1 MPSVFISYRQSDAGK
16 HAKQLYGELGKILG
30 PDEVFLD
37 KQGIKLGSDF
47 PDEINAALND
57 SDVVVIVIGP
67 GWLNATDADG
77 KLRLEGPDDWVKHEV
92 QLALKRKVP
101 VIPVLVGGAVM
112 PDRGQLPTLLKKLS
126 LKQSI
131 KTAEHT
137 MKEVAALIEERL
149 PRIKVEFD
157 LLYGEPQYEKDGVR
171 CYWIGASV
179 VNEPGWVK
187 RVRYDLSHEHTI
199 RVCKAGNTTWTT
211 TYGDFKVV
219 ATMYDNFS
227 ARRAATHGAADAGF
241 RCVET
246 GVSRQVERR
255 D

>member
-1 MPSVFISYRQSDAGK
+1 
-16 HAKQLYGELGKILG
+16 
-30 PDEVFLD
+30 
-37 KQGIKLGSDF
+37 
-47 PDEINAALND
+47 
-57 SDVVVIVIGP
+57 
-67 GWLNATDADG
+67 
-77 KLRLEGPDDWVKHEV
+77 
-92 QLALKRKVP
+92 
-101 VIPVLVGGAVM
+101 M

-179 VNEPGWVK
+179 VNQPGWVK

-199 RVCKAGNTTWTT
+199 RVCKAGNTT
-211 TYGDFKVV
+211 
-219 ATMYDNFS
+219 
-227 ARRAATHGAADAGF
+227 
-241 RCVET
+241 
-246 GVSRQVERR
+246 
-255 D
+255 